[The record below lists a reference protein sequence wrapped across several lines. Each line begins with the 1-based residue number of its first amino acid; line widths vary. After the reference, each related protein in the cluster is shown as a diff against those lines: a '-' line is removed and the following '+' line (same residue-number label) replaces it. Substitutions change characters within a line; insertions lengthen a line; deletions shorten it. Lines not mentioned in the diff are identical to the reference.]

1 VRKWRLS
8 NRSFF
13 LSYELISY
21 KLACWAFV
29 LVKQTIKWSCLSKYD
44 PNLFLI
50 IPCNMQLIYFSLLFS
65 DRALIVTFLLILPMM
80 KASSLAAN
88 NSLCLS
94 YYVHLHY
101 WFLFLLL
108 LLLTGCRFL
117 CCESS
122 HERRRVYTWFL
133 LVSLHVCFRSF
144 FYLMIF
150 VSFSFVGVRERL
162 KVLYSLMIV
171 NECFRSGD
179 QCFCDYYSRPS
190 YTSMGCYI
198 RPGNFCLS
206 WFSDFVFKSFD
217 A

>member
-44 PNLFLI
+44 LNLFLI
-50 IPCNMQLIYFSLLFS
+50 IPLNMQLIYFSLQFS

-80 KASSLAAN
+80 KASLLAAN
-88 NSLCLS
+88 NSLRPKYCC
-94 YYVHLHY
+94 VCLHY

-108 LLLTGCRFL
+108 LLIGCRFL
-117 CCESS
+117 CSESS
-122 HERRRVYTWFL
+122 HEWRRVYTWFL
-133 LVSLHVCFRSF
+133 LVSLHVCLRSF

-150 VSFSFVGVRERL
+150 VSFSLLDGEREC
-162 KVLYSLMIV
+162 IV
-171 NECFRSGD
+171 F
-179 QCFCDYYSRPS
+179 
-190 YTSMGCYI
+190 
-198 RPGNFCLS
+198 
-206 WFSDFVFKSFD
+206 FD
-217 A
+217 DC